1 MVRARFPDR
10 AVPVESQ
17 RQRLAD
23 VHSRTRLGLEL
34 PLVLRAGQIT
44 LERRI
49 GDQLQASKPSLENG
63 GQLCGSRTLTEC
75 RPGGL
80 VLGAEAEIHRQSPG
94 RWGP

>member
-10 AVPVESQ
+10 AVPLESH

-23 VHSRTRLGLEL
+23 VLSRPRPGLEL
-34 PLVLRAGQIT
+34 PLVLRARQIT

-49 GDQLQASKPSLENG
+49 GDQLHASKPSLEDG

-80 VLGAEAEIHRQSPG
+80 VLGAEADIHRQTPG